1 MQEDYEW
8 TLSGSEVVNLFSV
21 DLYSARLC
29 GFVRFWASLHIV
41 VLQKRRGPKTTLGP
55 PDARPK
61 RAILTWTRRA
71 SHSSRRT
78 DIDGNA
84 ARDGQNIA
92 RHAISD
98 YISLKTLLLVI

>member
-1 MQEDYEW
+1 VQEDYEW
-8 TLSGSEVVNLFSV
+8 TLSGSE
-21 DLYSARLC
+21 
-29 GFVRFWASLHIV
+29 
-41 VLQKRRGPKTTLGP
+41 TLGP

-98 YISLKTLLLVI
+98 YISLKTLLWLFGDAEFNPSLSFRR